1 MTHNA
6 PVQPLV
12 PLFPALAFVDIETT
26 GGHGERDRVTEV
38 AVITLDEDGTEQRW
52 AQLVNPG
59 VAIPAFIQSLTGIN
73 DAMVRDA
80 PPFAAIAEDLLAR
93 LHGRVFVAH
102 NARFDYGF
110 LRAEFRRCGLDF
122 AARVL
127 CTVKLSR
134 RLYPAQARHNL
145 DAVVAAHGLHVT
157 SRHRAMGD
165 ADVLH
170 QFWNHLQ
177 REHEPE
183 ELLAV
188 LRELTRTPALPPH
201 LDMALIERIP
211 ERPGVYV
218 FLDEQRQ
225 PLYVGKSK
233 SLRTR
238 VLAHFTAALRSTRE
252 MRLAMQ
258 VRDIEWTETAGE
270 LGALLLESAQV
281 KARLPYLN
289 IRLRRNGELWSWF
302 LPEAA
307 GDDAA
312 LQSPE
317 LVHGDEVP
325 WGRAVGLYGVF
336 RSRAKAR
343 SLLESLA
350 DQHRLCRAI
359 LGLEARVPGK
369 ACFGYQVRTCSGA
382 CVGAISAA
390 QHNLT
395 LRTALA
401 AHQVQMWPFDGPVGI
416 REGQVLH
423 VVDHWRHLGSVHD
436 GAELDDL
443 LRTRQAAPA
452 FDADVYALLQAALRR
467 ARPGQVVQLKSLR

>member
-1 MTHNA
+1 MHALA
-6 PVQPLV
+6 PP
-12 PLFPALAFVDIETT
+12 FPALAFVDIETT
-26 GGHGERDRVTEV
+26 GGHAERDRVTEV
-38 AVITLDEDGTEQRW
+38 AVITMDDDGEVHHW
-52 AQLVNPG
+52 SQLVNPG

-73 DAMVRDA
+73 DAMVREA
-80 PPFAAIAEDLLAR
+80 PTFAAVAEDVLAR

-122 AARVL
+122 SARVL

-145 DAVVAAHGLHVT
+145 DAVVAAHGLRVT

-165 ADVLH
+165 ADVLL
-170 QFWNHLQ
+170 QFWNHLLQ
-177 REHEPE
+177 QQEPE
-183 ELLAV
+183 YLLGI

-211 ERPGVYV
+211 ESPGVYV
-218 FLDEQRQ
+218 FLDEKRQ

-233 SLRTR
+233 SLRAR

-289 IRLRRNGELWSWF
+289 IRLRRSGELWSWH
-302 LPEAA
+302 LPQGE
-307 GDDAA
+307 GAA
-312 LQSPE
+312 LLTPE

-325 WGRAVGLYGVF
+325 WGRDAGLYGVF

-343 SLLESLA
+343 ALLDDLA
-350 DQHRLCRAI
+350 GQHRLCRAV
-359 LGLEARVPGK
+359 LGLEALVAGK
-369 ACFGYQVRTCSGA
+369 PCFGYQVRTCSGA
-382 CVGAISAA
+382 CIGVVSPA

-401 AHQVQMWPFDGPVGI
+401 AHQVQVWPFAGPVGI
-416 REGQVLH
+416 REGGVMH
-423 VVDHWRHLGSVHD
+423 VVDHWRHLGSARD
-436 GAELDDL
+436 AAELDDL
-443 LRTRQAAPA
+443 LRARSVAPG
-452 FDADVYALLQAALRR
+452 FDADIYSLLQGALRR
-467 ARPGQVVQLKSLR
+467 ARAGQVVQLSSLR